1 SGALKY
7 GMKVELTLEGN
18 GKAVVAA
25 TVISADNVLPGA
37 LQSRV
42 AYVLPDEM
50 PTGAGY
56 NRASVY
62 AKTISVDD
70 VVVVNNN
77 TIQYANSKP
86 YVRMLTDDGIV
97 RTRYVNIAMLGDS
110 ESWIILGVEP
120 GDKLIT
126 K

>member
-1 SGALKY
+1 MGAR
-7 GMKVELTLEGN
+7 
-18 GKAVVAA
+18 AA
-25 TVISADNVLPGA
+25 QIP
-37 LQSRV
+37 Q
-42 AYVLPDEM
+42 P
-50 PTGAGY
+50 
-56 NRASVY
+56 
-62 AKTISVDD
+62 KTISVDD